1 MKMTNCRSAYM
12 TRSIVVARIF
22 DWEGTKIQVMTFS
35 EIFKIETFCGTKMF
49 YIGRSE
55 VVDCVFARNQA
66 FAIRR
71 GLKSKIK
78 TAKV

>member
-1 MKMTNCRSAYM
+1 
-12 TRSIVVARIF
+12 
-22 DWEGTKIQVMTFS
+22 MTFS
-35 EIFKIETFCGTKMF
+35 EIFEIGAFCGTKML

-55 VVDCVFARNQA
+55 AVDCVFARNQA

-71 GLKSKIK
+71 GLKPKIK